1 MKRFLILTMPLLF
14 FAGSAKA
21 VCPVCT
27 VAVST
32 GVGLCRWLGVDDLI
46 SGAWIGGLTVSMIIW
61 SVDWLKRKNIV
72 FKLRGLAV
80 SITMYFLI
88 VYPLY
93 IIGVIGHPAN
103 TFLGIDKLLFG
114 ITAGSLAFLLSTMLH
129 NFLKS
134 KNNGKSYFPYQK
146 IAVPVLVLIIISVI
160 FYFIPC

>member
-1 MKRFLILTMPLLF
+1 MKKFLFLIMPALF
-14 FAGSAKA
+14 WAGSAKA

-61 SVDWLKRKNIV
+61 SIDWLKRKNIV
-72 FKLRGLAV
+72 FKLRAFTV
-80 SITMYFLI
+80 SIAMYFLI

-93 IIGVIGHPAN
+93 IMGIIGHPAN
-103 TFLGIDKLLFG
+103 TFLGVDKLLFG
-114 ITAGSLAFLLSTMLH
+114 IAAGSLVFFLSTLLH
-129 NFLKS
+129 SFLKT
-134 KNNGKSYFPYQK
+134 KNNGKSFFSYQK
-146 IAVPVLVLIIISVI
+146 VVIPILSLIITSII